1 MHKNSLMAGL
11 SSIWC
16 DPSRIK
22 VKELKDDFFPY
33 NNRKIEW
40 HKNPKGKS
48 MGLLECMAFCKAV
61 ESRLP
66 ESSFVVSI
74 TV

>member
-1 MHKNSLMAGL
+1 MPKNSLMSGL

-22 VKELKDDFFPY
+22 IKELKDDFFPY

-40 HKNPKGKS
+40 HKNLKGKS
-48 MGLLECMAFCKAV
+48 MGLLECMAFYKVV
-61 ESRLP
+61 ESGLP
-66 ESSFVVSI
+66 ESSFAVSI